1 MVSKLDRLIESY
13 HSPECEFDLDKS
25 IEVCKEILKIDPT
38 LIEYQSELATTYY
51 SKKEYEKSIEL
62 FNDYMSKGGERD
74 ISNFMIALSYI
85 KLGDRKRGFDFIE
98 LIEDEEN
105 YLISNLRAY
114 KELEEYS
121 TAIEYGDKLLEIN
134 PENHFG
140 LSLMSEIYETIGDD
154 ERSIFYFDELAN
166 LFPQLKYS
174 EILRLYPLEKY
185 EELIEIFEEYK
196 GEGIFDENME
206 SEYFNSIIGNSY
218 YELRKPYEAL
228 KYLIESD
235 RLKADIEKKTNIA
248 QLYMNIYEFDNAY
261 RYLLDALKMDPL
273 DEICLFKMSEVCYYR
288 KEYLKSIEYANKLL
302 RNYRHDMAFHVLG
315 AVYFDMGDIDKG
327 YECLKIGTR
336 LMVESMEYR
345 GEYILIIA
353 KRLSEAGYSERALH
367 IYSSLLRKFPDY
379 HYIYLERA
387 KHYKR
392 IGKKDLADRDYRKY
406 NELSLAEEKR
416 MDEIINGMSLNHNSF
431 Y

>member
-51 SKKEYEKSIEL
+51 SKKEYEKSIEQ

-74 ISNFMIALSYI
+74 ISHFMIALSYI

-166 LFPQLKYS
+166 LFTQNAHELAHGHVFIAFYAVFKIVYDFKGGIYTHVGRDQCLFYGVQDIITDAGLAHNS
-174 EILRLYPLEKY
+174 SGKPLEEVFISLFY
-185 EELIEIFEEYK
+185 AFAEY
-196 GEGIFDENME
+196 
-206 SEYFNSIIGNSY
+206 S
-218 YELRKPYEAL
+218 
-228 KYLIESD
+228 
-235 RLKADIEKKTNIA
+235 
-248 QLYMNIYEFDNAY
+248 
-261 RYLLDALKMDPL
+261 
-273 DEICLFKMSEVCYYR
+273 
-288 KEYLKSIEYANKLL
+288 
-302 RNYRHDMAFHVLG
+302 
-315 AVYFDMGDIDKG
+315 
-327 YECLKIGTR
+327 
-336 LMVESMEYR
+336 
-345 GEYILIIA
+345 
-353 KRLSEAGYSERALH
+353 H
-367 IYSSLLRKFPDY
+367 I
-379 HYIYLERA
+379 
-387 KHYKR
+387 
-392 IGKKDLADRDYRKY
+392 
-406 NELSLAEEKR
+406 N
-416 MDEIINGMSLNHNSF
+416 
-431 Y
+431 